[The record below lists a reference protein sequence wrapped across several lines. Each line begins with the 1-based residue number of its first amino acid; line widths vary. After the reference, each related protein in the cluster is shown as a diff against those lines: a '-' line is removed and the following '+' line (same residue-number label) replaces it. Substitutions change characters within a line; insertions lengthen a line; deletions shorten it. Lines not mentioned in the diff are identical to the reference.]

1 LGWDILQCLETTQK
15 TLRGFFHYWE
25 VLNLV
30 RTDCLS
36 SQVALREQTF
46 FFKLVKTDLGIKILF
61 LVSEFSNVLFVTN
74 AITSQFSQP
83 EYQISRN
90 Y

>member
-1 LGWDILQCLETTQK
+1 M
-15 TLRGFFHYWE
+15 
-25 VLNLV
+25 
-30 RTDCLS
+30 
-36 SQVALREQTF
+36 ALREQTF